1 MRIDAG
7 IESILDKALS
17 GGEISAGEAVELM
30 KIDENS
36 HEMYALM
43 SAGNTL
49 TRRRFG
55 DAGEVYA
62 QVGINLRPCRRSCA
76 FCFFGEDWNLIR
88 SPRELGPDEVVLRV
102 KAFEEAGA
110 NGIFLMTTADY
121 PFDRFIEIGRA
132 VREVVSPDMPLAA
145 NIGDFTAEQA
155 AQLVDAG
162 FQGAYHVFRLRE
174 GRDTRV
180 DPEARLRTFRAI
192 RDSGLALL
200 SCVEP
205 VGPEHSPEEV
215 VEAMF
220 RGREF
225 GAVNFAAM
233 WRVPVPGTPL
243 AAKGK
248 ISEVS
253 LAKAVAVTRLVLGD
267 TIRSMGVHEPRTL
280 ALRAG
285 ANSIAAEAGSNPRD
299 TAEDTAEGIG
309 YSVEACRKLLREA
322 GYTPLQGY
330 TKAFQKG

>member
-1 MRIDAG
+1 MRIDPRIG
-7 IESILDKALS
+7 SILDKALS

-49 TRRRFG
+49 TRRQFG
-55 DAGEVYA
+55 DTGEVYA
-62 QVGINLRPCRRSCA
+62 QVGINLWPCHRSCA

-88 SPRELGPDEVVLRV
+88 SPGELSPDEVVLRV

-121 PFDRFIEIGRA
+121 PFERFIEIGRA
-132 VREVVSPDMPLAA
+132 VREAVSPRMPLAA

-155 AQLVDAG
+155 RQLVDAG
-162 FQGAYHVFRLRE
+162 FQGVYHVFRLRE

-180 DPEARLRTFRAI
+180 DPEVRLRTFRTI

-205 VGPEHSPEEV
+205 IGPEHSPEEV

-253 LAKAVAVTRLVLGD
+253 LAKAVAVTRLVFGD
-267 TIRSMGVHEPRTL
+267 TIRSMGVHEPRVL
-280 ALRAG
+280 GMRAG
-285 ANSIAAEAGSNPRD
+285 ANSIAAEAGPNPRD
-299 TAEDTAEGIG
+299 TAEDTAKGIG
-309 YSVEACRKLLREA
+309 YSVEACRNLLREA

-330 TKAFQKG
+330 TKAFQK